1 MNSKG
6 SNVEECELCGQT
18 RFLTRHHL
26 IPRKLHGR
34 KKTRKRFSRT
44 ELQACVMICRICH
57 DGIHNL
63 YDEKTLAEKFFPIES
78 LQQDRSI
85 SRHVAWPARHKLGT

>member
-1 MNSKG
+1 MNLKKT
-6 SNVEECELCGQT
+6 NAQECELCGQT

-34 KKTRKRFSRT
+34 KKTRKRFSRS
-44 ELQACVMICRICH
+44 ELQECILICRICH

-63 YDEKTLAEKFFPIES
+63 YDEKTLAEKYSTVET
-78 LQQDRSI
+78 LQQDENI
-85 SRHVAWPARHKLGT
+85 IRHVTWSARQKIKF